1 MPDDSKNT
9 RDLLDQLHEAS
20 DGELIERMTHIRESL
35 LNLRFRQ
42 ASGQV
47 DDPKRIRKY
56 RKAIAR
62 INTILHARALGIER
76 RPAHAEQLSGE
87 AQQ

>member
-1 MPDDSKNT
+1 MPDDAKNT
-9 RDLLDQLHEAS
+9 RDFLDQLHDSTDE
-20 DGELIERMTHIRESL
+20 ELLERMTHIRESL

-47 DDPKRIRKY
+47 DDPKRVRKY

-62 INTILHARALGIER
+62 INTILHARKLGIAP
-76 RPAHAEQLSGE
+76 RPSAQQTAGE
-87 AQQ
+87 AR